1 MEEIIKVFSKL
12 VRGKIPHMIEAERGN
27 AKTIILSDDVYIK
40 ELDKKL
46 NEE

>member
-1 MEEIIKVFSKL
+1 MKVFNKL
-12 VRGKIPHMIEAERGN
+12 VRDKIPHMIEAEGGV
-27 AKTIILSDDVYIK
+27 ASVIILSDDVYIN